1 LKARRQEKEGIEHG
15 AWSIGKYSWQL
26 AASSNEDWGLNT
38 DKIALGWI
46 PDIRRRRIPG

>member
-15 AWSIGKYSWQL
+15 KYSWQR

>member
-1 LKARRQEKEGIEHG
+1 MGARYKAQGNTAGSGQR
-15 AWSIGKYSWQL
+15 

-38 DKIALGWI
+38 DKIVLVWI